1 MVHSPI
7 CFPSGEQTDW
17 PADEHVPVDDDDV
30 EGFVEPDEELV
41 MAEGAELGTAA
52 TTGEAAAGGAA
63 AAAATGVDPEAALYE
78 AGAGPVDP
86 DPDDPLDPVAP
97 DPDVPDEPDAP
108 DAPDD
113 PEDPDEDIPAADALE
128 FDPEFDPDAPHL
140 APVGGVSVPLP
151 NFSTE
156 APGSGNCTSCESTV
170 SQSVVG
176 MFALNMAGK
185 DGAARTES
193 S

>member
-1 MVHSPI
+1 M
-7 CFPSGEQTDW
+7 DW
-17 PADEHVPVDDDDV
+17 PAEEHVPVDDEDM
-30 EGFVEPDEELV
+30 EGVVEPDDELV

-52 TTGEAAAGGAA
+52 TTGEAAAGGGGA
-63 AAAATGVDPEAALYE
+63 AALYA

-86 DPDDPLDPVAP
+86 DPDDPLDPLAP
-97 DPDVPDEPDAP
+97 DPDVPDEPDEPETSDAP

-113 PEDPDEDIPAADALE
+113 PDDPDEDVPAADALE

-140 APVGGVSVPLP
+140 VPVGGVSVPLP
-151 NFSTE
+151 NLSTE

-185 DGAARTES
+185 DGAARAEIS
-193 S
+193 